1 MKHTND
7 KILKLITENDKFE
20 IPEHIKN
27 MTLEEIQAEKER
39 LYKKHL
45 EEKENADDQQ
55 VKCYTIPDCN
65 RCT

>member
-1 MKHTND
+1 MND
-7 KILKLITENDKFE
+7 KISKLITENDKFV

-39 LYKKHL
+39 LYKKYL

-65 RCT
+65 QCT